1 MTYRDMTFCTC
12 WKRCRKGA
20 DCDRA
25 CTGKTML
32 DAKNAGELLSMANF
46 EDQPCF
52 EPLQNDDRIFNVS
65 TPRQA
70 AGDGKE

>member
-32 DAKNAGELLSMANF
+32 DAKNAVELVSMANF

-52 EPLQNDDRIFNVS
+52 EAIPNGNRIFNVP
-65 TPRQA
+65 TPRHL
-70 AGDGKE
+70 AGSGEE